1 MSYNRPDASQLVAPS
16 LKLPA
21 SGAAGSM
28 SLLSNASLATDLS
41 LYLPSSYGTA
51 GQALISD
58 GSGNLSWV
66 GVIDALTDDVLI
78 ATDAVASNGNT
89 TMGLQTGLRQQLF
102 GTGNLSIKTNDKGLI
117 VFDAI
122 AQTFT
127 FGEPT
132 NYTNYTEYTLTNQTV
147 IAPAASTNAWK
158 ITDSSSGNYL
168 NLDVTGAAESFTIGN
183 ASRPVKTTN
192 YGDIYSL
199 SAANTKPPRIG
210 IGAGAEVLRVGG
222 NLRSLPTIPA
232 DFTITNAA
240 ETVML
245 SEIVNANFLNDAG
258 TQVRVRFT
266 SRDVITANACQF
278 KFRLK
283 FGATILIDSPVL
295 TSSNGGFSTGE
306 FVMQIVT
313 NGANP
318 TRNVTLSWTGARQ
331 GVGFTAQRNFVGAVD
346 FTALANLQL
355 VVVGTENSND
365 TQQLEQA
372 SMDVILPETASS

>member
-1 MSYNRPDASQLVAPS
+1 LFGNGNYYV
-16 LKLPA
+16 K
-21 SGAAGSM
+21 
-28 SLLSNASLATDLS
+28 SNDN
-41 LYLPSSYGTA
+41 
-51 GQALISD
+51 ALM
-58 GSGNLSWV
+58 GF
-66 GVIDALTDDVLI
+66 DAL
-78 ATDAVASNGNT
+78 
-89 TMGLQTGLRQQLF
+89 
-102 GTGNLSIKTNDKGLI
+102 
-117 VFDAI
+117 
-122 AQTFT
+122 AQTFD
-127 FGEPT
+127 FGST
-132 NYTNYTEYTLTNQTV
+132 TYYTKYTKYSLTDQMV
-147 IAPAASTNAWK
+147 LAPAASTNAWK
-158 ITDSSSGNYL
+158 ITDASAGDYL
-168 NLDVTGAAESFTIGN
+168 NLDVTGAVESFTIGN

-192 YGDIYSL
+192 YGDISSL

-258 TQVRVRFT
+258 TQVRVRYT
-266 SRDVITANACQF
+266 SRDVITVNACQF

-283 FGATILIDSPVL
+283 FGTTVLIDSPVY

-331 GVGFTAQRNFVGAVD
+331 GPGFVTGAQRNFVGAVD

-355 VVVGTENSND
+355 VVVGTANSND

>member
-66 GVIDALTDDVLI
+66 SVIDALTDDVLI
-78 ATDAVASNGNT
+78 ATDAVASNGNV
-89 TMGLQTGLRQQLF
+89 TMGLQTGLHLELF
-102 GTGNLSIKTNDKGLI
+102 GNGNVSVYSSDKGLI
-117 VFDAI
+117 VFDAL
-122 AQTFT
+122 AGTFT
-127 FGEPT
+127 FGTPT
-132 NYTNYTEYTLTNQTV
+132 NYTKYTEYTLTNQTV

-158 ITDSSSGNYL
+158 ITDASAGNYL

-199 SAANTKPPRIG
+199 SAADQKPPRIG

-266 SRDVITANACQF
+266 SRDVISVNACQF

-283 FGATILIDSPVL
+283 FGATVLIDSPVF

-331 GVGFTAQRNFVGAVD
+331 GVGFTAQREFRSAVD